1 MSKTVIDREKGK
13 KIIYESYKII
23 RKKERENSTKESAV
37 NEMVKMIK
45 KEVKENDN

>member
-1 MSKTVIDREKGK
+1 MSRPVIDREKRK
-13 KIIYESYKII
+13 KIIHESYRII

-37 NEMVKMIK
+37 NEIVKMIK